1 MSDLIMFSTK
11 INEELKIKMK
21 QLSTKTRIP
30 QAKLVTEA
38 FEDLFKKY
46 IQSISKL

>member
-1 MSDLIMFSTK
+1 MSNLTMFSTK
-11 INEELKIKMK
+11 IDKDLKDKMK
-21 QLSTKTRIP
+21 QLSTETRIP
-30 QAKLVTEA
+30 QAKLVAEA